1 MGAMTDYLENA
12 LLNHVLRNT
21 PYTPPANIY
30 IALFVSAPGETGGG
44 TEVSGGSYARQ
55 ITTFTAPV
63 DGQVSNSVDVIF
75 PVATS
80 DWGTVTHFALF
91 DDVSA
96 GNMLSYGQ
104 LTLSREVRTGDQPIF
119 RQGELIVTLD

>member
-1 MGAMTDYLENA
+1 MTDYLENA

-44 TEVSGGSYARQ
+44 TEVSGGNYARQ